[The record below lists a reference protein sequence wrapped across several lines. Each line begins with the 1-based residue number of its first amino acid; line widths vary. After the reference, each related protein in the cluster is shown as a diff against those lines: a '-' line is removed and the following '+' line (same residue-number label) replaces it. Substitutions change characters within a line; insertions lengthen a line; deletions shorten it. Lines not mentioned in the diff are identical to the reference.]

1 MPHQANRSIAMNTYS
16 WTCANRVMLDFETVT
31 LTRMEYR
38 LLALLVKRAGGGC
51 TSIDSPKGDRT
62 LGCAPVA
69 VAEETGE
76 IR

>member
-38 LLALLVKRAGGGC
+38 LLALLEW
-51 TSIDSPKGDRT
+51 ST
-62 LGCAPVA
+62 LEGCASA
-69 VAEETGE
+69 DSLEA
-76 IR
+76 